1 MSDRLASA
9 LAELVDALR
18 AELAADLTRDAGAP
32 ERLLSIPEAAQAL
45 GGIGRTRLYGEIQ
58 AGRLR
63 VIHVGR
69 RVLVPASS
77 IAAYSAPDRA
87 ER

>member
-18 AELAADLTRDAGAP
+18 AELVTTEARPASPD
-32 ERLLSIPEAAQAL
+32 RLLSVDEAAREMSC
-45 GGIGRTRLYGEIQ
+45 GRTLVYAEIQ

-63 VIHVGR
+63 SCKVGR
-69 RVLVPASS
+69 RRLVPASAV
-77 IAAYSAPDRA
+77 AAYSAPDRGA
-87 ER
+87 S